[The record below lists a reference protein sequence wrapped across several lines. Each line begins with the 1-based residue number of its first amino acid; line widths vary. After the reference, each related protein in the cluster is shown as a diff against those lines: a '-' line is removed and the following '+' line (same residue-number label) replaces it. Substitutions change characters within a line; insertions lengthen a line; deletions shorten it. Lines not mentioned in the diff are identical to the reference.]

1 MAYNKGLNPVTGRGG
16 QTIDALKM
24 RSAGYDTYIDGVG
37 NNTGAIEK
45 PFHKIVV
52 TADGTGNILEAAI
65 PAGTKELFCQLEV
78 AAGVTASAAQIRI
91 GNNVLMASVA
101 NVIITT
107 DKHFWSPRIASF
119 TDGVKIYRYIEV
131 GAPSVGSVINAT
143 VQGAT
148 RYAEVAEIGTISFI
162 LTTVDVNYTE
172 GDTLTI
178 FYR

>member
-16 QTIDALKM
+16 QTIDALKT
-24 RSAGYDTYIDGVG
+24 RSAGYDGYIKGVS

-45 PFHKIVV
+45 PFRKIVV
-52 TADGTGNILEAAI
+52 TADGTGNTLTANI
-65 PAGTKELFCQLEV
+65 PDGTREVYCQLEV
-78 AAGVTASAAQIRI
+78 AAGTTASNGQIRV

-101 NVIITT
+101 NVVITT

-119 TDGVKIYRYIEV
+119 TDGKKIYRYLEV
-131 GAPSVGSVINAT
+131 GAPSIFDTINAS

-148 RYAEVAEIGTISFI
+148 RYIELDEIGTISFI
-162 LTTVDVNYTE
+162 LSTANVNYTE